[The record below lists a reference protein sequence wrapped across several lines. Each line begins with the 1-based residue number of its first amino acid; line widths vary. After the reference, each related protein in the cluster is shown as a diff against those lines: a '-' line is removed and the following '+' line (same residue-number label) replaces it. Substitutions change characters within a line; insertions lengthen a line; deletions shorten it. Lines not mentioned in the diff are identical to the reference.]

1 MIEKRLLV
9 ENKNGIHARPSAAIV
24 GTLSGFSSEVI
35 IKTDDGEADARSIMA
50 ILMLKIL
57 CGTEISI
64 VANGD
69 DEVEAINALE
79 KLFKEKFGFDY

>member
-1 MIEKRLLV
+1 MVEKKLLV

-24 GTLSGFSSEVI
+24 EALSNFSSEVI
-35 IKTDDGEADARSIMA
+35 IKTKTGEADARSIMA

-64 VANGD
+64 IANGS
-69 DEVEAINALE
+69 DEAEVIEAVE
-79 KLFKEKFGFDY
+79 KLFKDKFGFDY